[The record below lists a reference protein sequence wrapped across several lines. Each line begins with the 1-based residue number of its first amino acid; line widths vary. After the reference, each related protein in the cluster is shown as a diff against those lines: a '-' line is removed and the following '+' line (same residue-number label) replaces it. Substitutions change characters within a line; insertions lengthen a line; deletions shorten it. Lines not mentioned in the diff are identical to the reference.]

1 MKIAISGLELQEGK
15 IKYEDPVFSG
25 LVEKFTPTKQAPY
38 YFEILNEDFQAA
50 DAIAITKDNILD
62 LLILDLEKLEN
73 RLSRAEDDAEKAVLK
88 RCLEILENEQPICDL
103 TIDEDEKA
111 ILTTISP
118 LSFKP
123 TLVLEDS
130 SVDANTVC
138 KQILDKAEMMFFYTA
153 GKQEVHAWIVE
164 KGTDAVTCAG
174 RIHSDLARG
183 FIKAEL
189 ISFEDLMKV
198 HSFADATS
206 KGLTKLVDKDF
217 PVPENTVLEIRF
229 NV

>member
-1 MKIAISGLELQEGK
+1 MKIAISGLDLQEGK
-15 IKYEDPVFSG
+15 LKYEDPVFSG
-25 LVEKFTPTKQAPY
+25 LVEKFKPAKQAPY
-38 YFEILNEDFQAA
+38 YFEFLNEDYQTANT
-50 DAIAITKDNILD
+50 IAITKDNILD

-73 RLSRAEDDAEKAVLK
+73 RLSRSDDSEEKAVLK
-88 RCLEILENEQPICDL
+88 RCLDMLEKEQPVCDLSFDENE
-103 TIDEDEKA
+103 TA

-123 TLVLEDS
+123 TVILVDP

-138 KQILDKAEMMFFYTA
+138 KKVMEKAGMMFFYTA
-153 GKQEVHAWIVE
+153 GKQEVHAWMVE

-189 ISFEDLMKV
+189 IAFEDLMKA
-198 HSFADATS
+198 HSFADASS
-206 KGLTKLVDKDF
+206 KGLTKLVDKDY
-217 PVPENTVLEIRF
+217 PIPENTILEIRF

>member
-1 MKIAISGLELQEGK
+1 MKIAKSGIDLEEGK

-25 LVEKFTPTKQAPY
+25 LVEKFDPAKQAPY
-38 YFEILNEDFQAA
+38 YFELMHEDYTAA
-50 DAIAITKDNILD
+50 NAIAITKDNILD
-62 LLILDLEKLEN
+62 LLILDMEKLEN
-73 RLSRAEDDAEKAVLK
+73 RINRAEDDAETAVLK
-88 RCLEILENEQPICDL
+88 RCLEILENEQPVCDL
-103 TIDEDEKA
+103 EIDENERA

-123 TLVLEDS
+123 TVILEDAS
-130 SVDANTVC
+130 MDANTVC
-138 KQILDKAEMMFFYTA
+138 KQVMEKAGMMFFYTA

-189 ISFEDLMKV
+189 ISVDDLMAA
-198 HSFADATS
+198 HSFADASS
-206 KGLTKLVDKDF
+206 KGLTNLVDKDF
-217 PVPENTVLEIRF
+217 IVPENTILEIRF

>member
-1 MKIAISGLELQEGK
+1 MKIAISGLDLEEGK
-15 IKYEDPVFSG
+15 IKYEDPLFSG
-25 LVEKFTPTKQAPY
+25 LVEKLKPAKQAPY
-38 YFEILNEDFQAA
+38 YFELLHDDYQAA

-62 LLILDLEKLEN
+62 LLILDMEKLEN
-73 RLSRAEDDAEKAVLK
+73 RLSRTEDEEEKVVLK

-103 TIDEDEKA
+103 KVDENEKT

-118 LSFKP
+118 FSFKP
-123 TLVLEDS
+123 TVILEDTS
-130 SVDANTVC
+130 IDANTVFI
-138 KQILDKAEMMFFYTA
+138 KTMEKAGMMFFYTA

-164 KGTDAVTCAG
+164 KDTDAVTCAG

-189 ISFEDLMKV
+189 ISYDELMKA
-198 HSFADATS
+198 HSFADASS
-206 KGLTKLVDKDF
+206 KGLTNLVDKDF
-217 PVPENTVLEIRF
+217 PVPENTILEIRF

>member
-1 MKIAISGLELQEGK
+1 MKIAISGLDLEEGK
-15 IKYEDPVFSG
+15 LKYEDPLFSG
-25 LVEKFTPTKQAPY
+25 LVEKYKPAKQAPY
-38 YFEILNEDFQAA
+38 YFELLIDDYQAA

-62 LLILDLEKLEN
+62 LLILDMEKLEN
-73 RLSRAEDDAEKAVLK
+73 RLTRADDDEEKAVLK
-88 RCLEILENEQPICDL
+88 KCLDILEKEQPVCDL
-103 TIDEDEKA
+103 SIDESEKA

-123 TLVLEDS
+123 TVILEGA
-130 SVDANTVC
+130 SVDANTVFS
-138 KQILDKAEMMFFYTA
+138 KTMEKAGMMFFYTA

-189 ISFEDLMKV
+189 IQFEDLMKA
-198 HSFADATS
+198 HSFQDASS
-206 KGLTKLVDKDF
+206 KGLTSLVDKDF
-217 PVPENTVLEIRF
+217 PVPENTILEIRF

>member
-1 MKIAISGLELQEGK
+1 MKIAISGLDLEQGK

-25 LVEKFTPTKQAPY
+25 LVEKYKPAKQAPY
-38 YFEILNEDFQAA
+38 YFELLLADFQAA

-62 LLILDLEKLEN
+62 LLILDMEKLEN
-73 RLSRAEDDAEKAVLK
+73 RLSRADDSEEKAVLK
-88 RCLEILENEQPICDL
+88 KCLDMLEKEQPVCDL
-103 TIDEDEKA
+103 SIDENEKA

-123 TLVLEDS
+123 TVILEDA
-130 SVDANTVC
+130 SVDANTVFS
-138 KQILDKAEMMFFYTA
+138 KTMENAGMMFFYTA

-189 ISFEDLMKV
+189 IAFEDLMKA
-198 HSFADATS
+198 HSFQDASS
-206 KGLTKLVDKDF
+206 KGLTILVDKEY
-217 PVPENTVLEIRF
+217 PIQENTILEIRF